1 MGLLLYSTPTSAKIY
16 MRSMYNLSWGNLH
29 DREWNG
35 IFKSNDLGK
44 TRKTTNWSSLDENYR
59 QNSFDLTQETCGS
72 KVNQKANKFPRTG
85 KDTQMTYKR

>member
-1 MGLLLYSTPTSAKIY
+1 

-59 QNSFDLTQETCGS
+59 QNSFDLT
-72 KVNQKANKFPRTG
+72 P
-85 KDTQMTYKR
+85 KRENPDKSRHKNDDFWSF